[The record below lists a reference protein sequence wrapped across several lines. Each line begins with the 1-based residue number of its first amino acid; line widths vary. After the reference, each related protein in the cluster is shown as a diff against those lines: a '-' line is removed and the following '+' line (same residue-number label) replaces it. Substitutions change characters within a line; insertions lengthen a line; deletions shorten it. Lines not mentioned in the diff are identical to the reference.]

1 MGSIARLGV
10 GVVVQRY
17 GCRRRMRFNDA
28 VGDGGAGGLCGCGV
42 SRVSNSSASCT
53 NAFRAR
59 LERRI
64 PPPTIS
70 CFFLR
75 KRTDFSDIP
84 ASKISAFQMIH

>member
-64 PPPTIS
+64 PPPLFHVFSYEKELIS
-70 CFFLR
+70 VTFLHL
-75 KRTDFSDIP
+75 KFLH
-84 ASKISAFQMIH
+84 SK